1 MMCYLSALAPSRG
14 PCYALHDDASMTTTP
29 LAAISWLQRPLSRR
43 QHCMDQL
50 FSYSL
55 ASTTSTGPE
64 ITAAQHRHA
73 FAR

>member
-1 MMCYLSALAPSRG
+1 MLCYLQRE
-14 PCYALHDDASMTTTP
+14 PCYAQRDGASMATTP

-43 QHCMDQL
+43 QYRTDQL

-64 ITAAQHRHA
+64 ITAAQHRDG